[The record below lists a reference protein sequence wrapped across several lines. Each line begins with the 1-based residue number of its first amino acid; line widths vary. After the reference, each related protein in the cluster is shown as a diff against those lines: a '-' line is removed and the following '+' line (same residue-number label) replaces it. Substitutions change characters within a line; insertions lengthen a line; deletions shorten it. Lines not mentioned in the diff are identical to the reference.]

1 MIDFSKLPV
10 IDKKKTTCQLYLY
23 KKYATFKKPVLTNFQ
38 I

>member
-10 IDKKKTTCQLYLY
+10 IDKKNTCQLYLY
-23 KKYATFKKPVLTNFQ
+23 KKYATFKKPVLTTFQ